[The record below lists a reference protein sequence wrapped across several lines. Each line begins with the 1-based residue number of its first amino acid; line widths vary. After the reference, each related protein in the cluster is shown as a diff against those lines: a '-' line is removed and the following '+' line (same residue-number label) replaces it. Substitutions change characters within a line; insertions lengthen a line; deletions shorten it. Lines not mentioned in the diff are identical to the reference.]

1 MFQMSCISDNIHTC
15 CFSTAPNCI
24 ISAKTMS
31 STNVKLETT
40 MNLST
45 CNQQHAKFSHEHK
58 TDHIISGTQKQTL
71 YCFLFLVAHLT
82 WCGPLLKSYWS
93 KILATHRKLP
103 EDKWNYIPGF
113 QASGIA
119 LWWAWKYLGILCDKG
134 CNPRIGIISESTI
147 RSSHLSKTADCTDH
161 SFNKSLPKSATWQ
174 TVIVFDRAT
183 PYFFPFASAWI
194 SHTPTPKHLYRSGGK
209 VIRFKALDWNQPRKP
224 ALTLN

>member
-1 MFQMSCISDNIHTC
+1 MLNWKRLWTSALAINNMQNSVMSTRQITS
-15 CFSTAPNCI
+15 SPERK
-24 ISAKTMS
+24 KTQS
-31 STNVKLETT
+31 
-40 MNLST
+40 
-45 CNQQHAKFSHEHK
+45 
-58 TDHIISGTQKQTL
+58 L
-71 YCFLFLVAHLT
+71 YCFLSLVAHLT

-93 KILATHRKLP
+93 KILATHRQLP

-134 CNPRIGIISESTI
+134 CNPRIGIVSESTI

-174 TVIVFDRAT
+174 TAIFDRAT

-194 SHTPTPKHLYRSGGK
+194 SQHTPTPKHLYRSGGK